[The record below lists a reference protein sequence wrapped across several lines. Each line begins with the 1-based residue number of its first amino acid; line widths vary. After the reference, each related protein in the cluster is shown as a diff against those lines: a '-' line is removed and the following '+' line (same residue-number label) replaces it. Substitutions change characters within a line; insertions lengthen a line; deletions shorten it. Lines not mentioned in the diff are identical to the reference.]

1 MLCTGSECC
10 VQVVSAAY
18 KFGILMFFYSLQE
31 LEKMKVDYFEVKSSL
46 WKKEQCIKELKICL
60 EVIKGSEQQLAVSEH
75 TPLTY
80 GRGLS

>member
-1 MLCTGSECC
+1 MLHTGSECC
-10 VQVVSAAY
+10 LQIRNINV
-18 KFGILMFFYSLQE
+18 FYSLQE